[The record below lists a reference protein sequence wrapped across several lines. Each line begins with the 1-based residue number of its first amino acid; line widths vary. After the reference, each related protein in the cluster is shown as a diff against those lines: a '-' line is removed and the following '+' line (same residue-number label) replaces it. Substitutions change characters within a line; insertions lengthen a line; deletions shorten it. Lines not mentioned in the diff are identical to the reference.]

1 MCCTISFLQVSDI
14 GFFPRAVVCELV
26 DDSIYLDYVN
36 FVLSCIAVLCF
47 CMLWLCMKLYIR
59 VY

>member
-1 MCCTISFLQVSDI
+1 MCCTISFLYVSDNW
-14 GFFPRAVVCELV
+14 VLSCWLLYELV
-26 DDSIYLDYVN
+26 DVSIYLVYVN
-36 FVLSCIAVLCF
+36 FVLWYIALLCF

>member
-1 MCCTISFLQVSDI
+1 MLYNFFFVGFRH
-14 GFFPRAVVCELV
+14 GFFPLTVVCELV
-26 DDSIYLDYVN
+26 DVLIYLAYVN

>member
-1 MCCTISFLQVSDI
+1 MCCTISFLYVSDNW
-14 GFFPRAVVCELV
+14 VLSCWLLYELV
-26 DDSIYLDYVN
+26 DVSIYLVYVS
-36 FVLSCIAVLCF
+36 FVFGDIAVLCF